1 MAHKL
6 FIGGLPFSTSS
17 DRLREVFAQAG
28 GVESATVVME
38 QDTGRSRGFGFV
50 EMTTAEEAEAAVKKF
65 NGQDMD
71 GRTLKVELAKS
82 SGSGGGGYRSGG
94 RQGRYFGLRKV
105 RLQAFWSAALVNI
118 ERLTVIGEAIGGS
131 GPAAPTPAWCRESR
145 LRPPN
150 VAITRSTAA
159 SLAC

>member
-6 FIGGLPFSTSS
+6 FVGGLPFATSS

-50 EMTTAEEAEAAVKKF
+50 EMASAEEADAAVKKF

-82 SGSGGGGYRSGG
+82 TGSGGGGGYRSGG
-94 RQGRYFGLRKV
+94 RG
-105 RLQAFWSAALVNI
+105 A
-118 ERLTVIGEAIGGS
+118 
-131 GPAAPTPAWCRESR
+131 
-145 LRPPN
+145 
-150 VAITRSTAA
+150 RS
-159 SLAC
+159 

>member
-50 EMTTAEEAEAAVKKF
+50 EMASAEEADAAVKKF

-82 SGSGGGGYRSGG
+82 GGAGGGTRSGG
-94 RQGRYFGLRKV
+94 RGGR
-105 RLQAFWSAALVNI
+105 W
-118 ERLTVIGEAIGGS
+118 
-131 GPAAPTPAWCRESR
+131 
-145 LRPPN
+145 
-150 VAITRSTAA
+150 
-159 SLAC
+159 

>member
-28 GVESATVVME
+28 AVESATVVME

-50 EMTTAEEAEAAVKKF
+50 EMASAEEADAAVKKF

-71 GRTLKVELAKS
+71 GRRLKVEIAKS
-82 SGSGGGGYRSGG
+82 GGAGGGGGGYRSGG
-94 RQGRYFGLRKV
+94 GRGARY
-105 RLQAFWSAALVNI
+105 
-118 ERLTVIGEAIGGS
+118 
-131 GPAAPTPAWCRESR
+131 
-145 LRPPN
+145 
-150 VAITRSTAA
+150 
-159 SLAC
+159 

>member
-6 FIGGLPFSTSS
+6 FVGGLPFATSS

-50 EMTTAEEAEAAVKKF
+50 EMASAEEADAAVKKF

-82 SGSGGGGYRSGG
+82 TGSGGGGGYRSGG
-94 RQGRYFGLRKV
+94 R
-105 RLQAFWSAALVNI
+105 
-118 ERLTVIGEAIGGS
+118 GS
-131 GPAAPTPAWCRESR
+131 RF
-145 LRPPN
+145 
-150 VAITRSTAA
+150 
-159 SLAC
+159 